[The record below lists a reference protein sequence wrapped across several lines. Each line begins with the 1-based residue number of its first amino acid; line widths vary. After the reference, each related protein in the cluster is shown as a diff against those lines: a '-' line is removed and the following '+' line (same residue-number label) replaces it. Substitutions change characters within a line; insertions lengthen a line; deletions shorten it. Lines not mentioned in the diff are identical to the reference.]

1 MTYNEYQKLA
11 VRTCKV
17 YEDNNMNLLH
27 MAVGLH
33 SEFDELMAALQ
44 NDDVVN
50 IGEEIADHM
59 WYLAVYCHFVKLPF
73 NHIVMINPDP
83 VPYSL
88 ERLTS
93 KFLDLVKKRS
103 IYGKWDST
111 LLHQEGE
118 LLTFIVQKLYD
129 FTDAFGLDMSK
140 ILENNIEKLKVRFP
154 EKYTDL
160 SANNRNLDAEYEQ
173 LKK

>member
-33 SEFDELMAALQ
+33 SEYNELGDAILKE
-44 NDDVVN
+44 DKVN

-59 WYLAVYCHFVKLPF
+59 WYLAVYCHFASLPF
-73 NHIVMINPDP
+73 DVVVFWDEVPVTDHLSMLTSHFVDVVKKKAIYGNRDP
-83 VPYSL
+83 KVWDL
-88 ERLTS
+88 ERKLITNVIS
-93 KFLDLVKKRS
+93 KL
-103 IYGKWDST
+103 
-111 LLHQEGE
+111 
-118 LLTFIVQKLYD
+118 
-129 FTDAFGLDMSK
+129 FTIAYAFDLDMSK
-140 ILENNIEKLKVRFP
+140 LLENNIEKLKVRFP

-160 SANNRNLDAEYEQ
+160 SANVRDLDAEYEQ

>member
-1 MTYNEYQKLA
+1 MTYNEYQNLA

-17 YEDNNMNLLH
+17 YDDNNMNLLH

-33 SEFDELMAALQ
+33 SEYTELGDAILKE
-44 NDDVVN
+44 DKIN

-59 WYLAVYCHFVKLPF
+59 WYLAVYCHFAAIPF
-73 NHIVMINPDP
+73 DVVVFWDE
-83 VPYSL
+83 VPCTDHLSM
-88 ERLTS
+88 LTS
-93 KFLDLVKKRS
+93 KFVDVVKKKA
-103 IYGKWDST
+103 IYGNREPKVWD
-111 LLHQEGE
+111 LER
-118 LLTFIVQKLYD
+118 KLITNIISKL
-129 FTDAFGLDMSK
+129 FTIAYAFDLDMPK
-140 ILENNIEKLKVRFP
+140 LLENNIEKLKVRFP